1 MRKELLLTFVSA
13 MISMLAFSQAD
24 RFWSANNENRIA
36 IPTDK
41 AVARLS
47 YPKEF
52 KLFNLN
58 AAPFRQQLF
67 SVVDKQSRQST
78 VITLPNAAGV
88 LEQFEVYE
96 SSNFEPALQA
106 QFPDIRAYS
115 GRGIT
120 DKHATLKLSISPQG
134 IQTMVFRTVCVEY
147 LLGHKQNPS

>member
-67 SVVDKQSRQST
+67 SVVLRIGFNKFIGP
-78 VITLPNAAGV
+78 V
-88 LEQFEVYE
+88 
-96 SSNFEPALQA
+96 SSENHGLYALWRNA
-106 QFPDIRAYS
+106 QF
-115 GRGIT
+115 
-120 DKHATLKLSISPQG
+120 
-134 IQTMVFRTVCVEY
+134 
-147 LLGHKQNPS
+147 